1 MSGKAIGSSDR
12 VWYANMPIPKD
23 RKRDRFLKAL
33 AFSFVIVALTIHAQC
48 TGEQEDTGSQRVQ
61 REKYAFCNITH
72 GNFIQFFAQA
82 LEAGKSEVYLNDDIY
97 KTSTSKEIKELLK
110 KVDRLEVTKS
120 EYRGGD
126 CIRKDH
132 RILFVDGKSLDLYIE
147 EIGVVWKIVWVRPG
161 SESLLSFK

>member
-1 MSGKAIGSSDR
+1 MQICLFSQE
-12 VWYANMPIPKD
+12 
-23 RKRDRFLKAL
+23 KRDKYLKLLRFSLI
-33 AFSFVIVALTIHAQC
+33 IVALIIHAQC
-48 TGEQEDTGSQRVQ
+48 TAEQEDTESRRIQ

-72 GNFIQFFAQA
+72 GNFIRSFAQA

-97 KTSTSKEIKELLK
+97 RTSTSKEIKELLK

-126 CIRKDH
+126 CIRKDY
-132 RILFVDGKSLDLYIE
+132 RILFVDGTSLDLYIE

-161 SESLLSFK
+161 QESLVSFK